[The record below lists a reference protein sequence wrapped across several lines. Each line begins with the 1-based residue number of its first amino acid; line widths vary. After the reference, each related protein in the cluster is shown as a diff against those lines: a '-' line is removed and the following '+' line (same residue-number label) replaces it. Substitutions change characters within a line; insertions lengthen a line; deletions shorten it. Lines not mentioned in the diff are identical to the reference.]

1 MPSRPPLL
9 AFRSADDWAERLL
22 RRECDAVLL
31 AHAGLAADVHTAQPP
46 GLSRELKSGVEL
58 IALGQRPLL
67 LLHHS
72 GNSDREAAP
81 HPAARPPQGYLLPP
95 AARCPLLLQALAT
108 GSQLP
113 VQHCAA
119 SEPQIWLQQLA
130 DHCLLLPA
138 HLTLLTI
145 SPWREAGLVPLQPL
159 QPLCESLWLLLR
171 CYDSSRPE
179 FSALLQW
186 WGGARP
192 CNQPFSRVTSARKRH
207 WWPWWPRKGPSS

>member
-22 RRECDAVLL
+22 RHECDVVLL
-31 AHAGLAADVHTAQPP
+31 AHAGLAADAQTAQPP
-46 GLSRELKSGVEL
+46 GLSSEQESGVEL

-72 GNSDREAAP
+72 GNSDCAA
-81 HPAARPPQGYLLPP
+81 ALDGAVRPPQGYLLPP
-95 AARCPLLLQALAT
+95 ATHSPLLLQALAT

-113 VQHCAA
+113 VQHCAVA
-119 SEPQIWLQQLA
+119 EPQIWLQQLV

-145 SPWREAGLVPLQPL
+145 SPWREAGLLPLQPL

-171 CYDSSRPE
+171 CGDSAHPE
-179 FSALLQW
+179 ISALLQW
-186 WGGARP
+186 WGGTGP
-192 CNQPFSRVTSARKRH
+192 INQRFSRPASVRKRH
-207 WWPWWPRKGPSS
+207 WWPWWPGIGL